1 MEKERKYFIM
11 GINTKDNIKRENL
24 TGKESIIGVTALP
37 IGGSGTMGLDK
48 GMESG
53 SGQIK

>member
-37 IGGSGTMGLDK
+37 TGGSGTMGLDK